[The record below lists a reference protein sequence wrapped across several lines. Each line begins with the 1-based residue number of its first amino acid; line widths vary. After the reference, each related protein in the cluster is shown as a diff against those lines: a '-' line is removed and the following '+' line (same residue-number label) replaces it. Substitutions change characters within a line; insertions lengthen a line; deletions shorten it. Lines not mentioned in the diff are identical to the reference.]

1 MSPDLL
7 PSQPA
12 PTESGVGVETLIR
25 RFEAD
30 WLEGK
35 RPNIDDFL
43 GRRNDKA
50 LLLELAHAEL
60 ELRLKAGEPA
70 RVDDYLN
77 KYPDLAADSQASLG
91 LIVAEYRLRRKLEPT
106 LTAKDFAQRFPE
118 YRDDLAVRL
127 SDAPLSET
135 VAGAPV
141 PSSEQGANL
150 SGTMPE
156 TNPTAT
162 AAASPR
168 WPHVEGYEILGE
180 LGRGGM
186 GVVYK
191 ARHLELR
198 RTVAL
203 KMILTGGHAAS
214 EEVAR
219 FRTEAEAVARLQ
231 HPNVVQIHDI
241 GEHQGLPYFSLEF
254 CSGGS
259 LAGRLGGTPQP
270 PRRAAALVETLA
282 RAIHA
287 AHQTGIVHRDLK
299 PANVLLA
306 TPADLPADQPP
317 GQIALEQLVPKI
329 TDFGLAKKLD
339 DPGQTRSG
347 AIMGTPSYMSPEQ
360 CEGRVDAIGPATDV
374 YALAAI
380 LYEMTT
386 GKTPFKGATSWDT
399 IEQVRTQEPVK
410 PRQLQPNLPRNLETI
425 CLKGLRKA
433 PGQRYASARDLA
445 DDLRRWQDGQPIK
458 ARPTSAWERGWKWAR
473 RRPAAAGL
481 LGVAVLAACAS
492 VAALALYARSQSQQA
507 DIAKQ
512 ELKRNQ
518 EQEEVREHSSRTLL
532 RAQQYEAAENWADA
546 NTELVKAQ
554 ESLYAQP
561 DLLADELR
569 AEVRDRLAS
578 VGRHLAEEEDRRQ
591 ARKRWQDFQAPY
603 DNALFYEMLFTG
615 LDSGADR
622 DKTRA
627 AARTALAAYGLDADA
642 DPAGPASPVLDHDK
656 TLLGAAEHAR
666 LVEACYELLLVW
678 AEAEAGSGPGKAPAD
693 AALELLARAERLGRA
708 HGLDTRTYHLR
719 KEQYSAQA
727 EGRPFEPARAEKA
740 APPKPTGALDW
751 FLEGM
756 GRYRAGRY
764 DAADDAC
771 REVLHLQG
779 KRFWPYYVLA
789 LCHLHQGRWTDAKAE
804 LTICDSERLD
814 FVWSK
819 LLRGFAA
826 SELGYQ
832 DAGKRGARPRRR
844 RPNTRRPSRTS
855 IRP

>member
-410 PRQLQPNLPRNLETI
+410 PRQLQPNLPRDLETI

-569 AEVRDRLAS
+569 RKCGTVWRRSADIWRRRRTGGRRGS
-578 VGRHLAEEEDRRQ
+578 VGRISRLPTTTPCFTKCCLPASTPAPTATRPAPPPEPRWPPMAWTPTPIRRGRRPPCWTTTRRSSAPPNTPGWWRPVTSFCWSGPRRRPVRGRARRRPTRPWSCWR
-591 ARKRWQDFQAPY
+591 ARKGW
-603 DNALFYEMLFTG
+603 
-615 LDSGADR
+615 
-622 DKTRA
+622 
-627 AARTALAAYGLDADA
+627 
-642 DPAGPASPVLDHDK
+642 
-656 TLLGAAEHAR
+656 
-666 LVEACYELLLVW
+666 
-678 AEAEAGSGPGKAPAD
+678 
-693 AALELLARAERLGRA
+693 
-708 HGLDTRTYHLR
+708 
-719 KEQYSAQA
+719 
-727 EGRPFEPARAEKA
+727 A
-740 APPKPTGALDW
+740 APTAWIRELIISVKSSIRPRPRG
-751 FLEGM
+751 
-756 GRYRAGRY
+756 GRSNRRGPR
-764 DAADDAC
+764 
-771 REVLHLQG
+771 RPP
-779 KRFWPYYVLA
+779 RPSRR
-789 LCHLHQGRWTDAKAE
+789 GRWTGSSKAWGATGRGGTTRPTTPAE
-804 LTICDSERLD
+804 RCCIC
-814 FVWSK
+814 K
-819 LLRGFAA
+819 A
-826 SELGYQ
+826 SASGRTTFWRYATCTKV
-832 DAGKRGARPRRR
+832 AGPTPRR
-844 RPNTRRPSRTS
+844 N
-855 IRP
+855 